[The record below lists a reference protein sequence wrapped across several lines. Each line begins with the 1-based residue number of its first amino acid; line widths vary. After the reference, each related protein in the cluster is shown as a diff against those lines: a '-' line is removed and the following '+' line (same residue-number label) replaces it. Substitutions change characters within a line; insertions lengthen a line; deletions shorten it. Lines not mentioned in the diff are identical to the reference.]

1 MNDIANIKERVAEY
15 VKAYKNG
22 YYKEVIVYHGDR
34 YSVEEAADNVW
45 EIMINKKYF
54 ISVGRLDNGEYE
66 VFTLHWSIKA
76 KKPWADWSV
85 IPAED
90 DHLCQHKVF
99 KSLKVA
105 FNYALRAA
113 QTGTT
118 PTDIN
123 KIW

>member
-1 MNDIANIKERVAEY
+1 MNDIEYIKNEVAEY
-15 VKAYKNG
+15 VKTQKNG
-22 YYKEVIVYHGDR
+22 YIKGEIQYSGSR
-34 YSVEEAADNVW
+34 YSVEAACDNVW

-54 ISVGRLDNGEYE
+54 ISVGKLEDGTYE
-66 VFTLHWSIKA
+66 VFTLHYRIETKTTWK
-76 KKPWADWSV
+76 DWSV

-99 KSLKVA
+99 KSLKTA

-113 QTGTT
+113 QAGTT

-123 KIW
+123 QIY